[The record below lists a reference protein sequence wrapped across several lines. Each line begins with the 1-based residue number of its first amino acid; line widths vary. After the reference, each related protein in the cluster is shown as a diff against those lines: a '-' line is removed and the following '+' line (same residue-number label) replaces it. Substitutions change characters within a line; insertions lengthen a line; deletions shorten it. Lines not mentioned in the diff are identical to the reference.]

1 MHPELRSFLAQ
12 LAGAAA
18 AALAPVVFIA
28 FASMP
33 WSLNGHPGEPVT
45 QAQDVARHMT

>member
-1 MHPELRSFLAQ
+1 MHPELRFFLAQ
-12 LAGAAA
+12 LGGAVTAT
-18 AALAPVVFIA
+18 LAPVVFIA

-33 WSLNGHPGEPVT
+33 WSLNGHPGEPVG